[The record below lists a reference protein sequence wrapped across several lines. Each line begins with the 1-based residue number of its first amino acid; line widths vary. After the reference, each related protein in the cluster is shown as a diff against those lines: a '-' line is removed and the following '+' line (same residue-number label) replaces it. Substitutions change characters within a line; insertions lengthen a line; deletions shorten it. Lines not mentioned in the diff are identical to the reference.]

1 MQWKFT
7 YVSVRRTPHAPPWSR
22 SSTSSMRRSDS
33 GGVPACYVRTY
44 VRVFSG
50 SAASE
55 GDQPGRLCGEGD
67 QPGYVR
73 TYVRGEFIAGGYAS
87 CPGPLSLGIPL
98 LLVCPTT
105 TTTSDDDDDNG
116 GRGLVSDL
124 RTVACVRTWRMF
136 PRPYVRTHTLRGS
149 VHACERYVQLND
161 SCTYVRSW
169 WPLPFWPNAIS
180 ADFNSRYVRTYAL
193 FSLPIIPGLSRSC
206 YSWIETGV
214 ETATR
219 SSWVETGVMFVH
231 VVEAVRGSR
240 RR

>member
-1 MQWKFT
+1 MSWAV
-7 YVSVRRTPHAPPWSR
+7 VSWDPP
-22 SSTSSMRRSDS
+22 
-33 GGVPACYVRTY
+33 
-44 VRVFSG
+44 
-50 SAASE
+50 
-55 GDQPGRLCGEGD
+55 
-67 QPGYVR
+67 
-73 TYVRGEFIAGGYAS
+73 FIGL
-87 CPGPLSLGIPL
+87 PDD
-98 LLVCPTT
+98 
-105 TTTSDDDDDNG
+105 DDDDDNG
-116 GRGLVSDL
+116 GGLVSDL

>member
-1 MQWKFT
+1 
-7 YVSVRRTPHAPPWSR
+7 
-22 SSTSSMRRSDS
+22 MRRR
-33 GGVPACYVRTY
+33 GPARIRTY
-44 VRVFSG
+44 VRTWRVHRW
-50 SAASE
+50 
-55 GDQPGRLCGEGD
+55 RLRIMSWAVVSWD
-67 QPGYVR
+67 PP
-73 TYVRGEFIAGGYAS
+73 FIGL
-87 CPGPLSLGIPL
+87 P
-98 LLVCPTT
+98 
-105 TTTSDDDDDNG
+105 DDDDDERRRRRQRG
-116 GRGLVSDL
+116 GVLVSDL

-149 VHACERYVQLND
+149 VHACERYVQLNV
-161 SCTYVRSW
+161 SCTYVRCW

>member
-1 MQWKFT
+1 MSWAV
-7 YVSVRRTPHAPPWSR
+7 VSWDPP
-22 SSTSSMRRSDS
+22 
-33 GGVPACYVRTY
+33 
-44 VRVFSG
+44 
-50 SAASE
+50 
-55 GDQPGRLCGEGD
+55 
-67 QPGYVR
+67 
-73 TYVRGEFIAGGYAS
+73 FIGL
-87 CPGPLSLGIPL
+87 P
-98 LLVCPTT
+98 
-105 TTTSDDDDDNG
+105 DDDDERRRRRQRG
-116 GRGLVSDL
+116 GGLVSDL
-124 RTVACVRTWRMF
+124 RTIACVRTWRMF
-136 PRPYVRTHTLRGS
+136 SRPYVRTHTLRGS
-149 VHACERYVQLND
+149 VHACERYVQLNA